1 MALEA
6 DASDM
11 GYSSIDERVGAR
23 LAALPGV
30 EAVAGVGFAFGAT
43 EDAPIFLLM
52 GYNPREFGVRRYNVV
67 EGQPL
72 TTNRQIIVG
81 RKAAESMGLQ
91 VGDTFRI
98 MDSTFRVVGIYETG
112 QAVEESSGVITLRD
126 AQRLAGRPHQV
137 SMYGIKV
144 GDPERI
150 AEMLDY
156 LDAHFPEIEVS
167 LSSEFAESLPDMER
181 MNTMIDQIV
190 FMAVFLGGVGML
202 NTMLMSVLERT
213 REIGVLR
220 ALGWRR
226 RQVVGLILRESLLLG
241 VVGGVCGILLGM
253 GFVLA
258 LQRIPF
264 VGGMLEPHYGPGLLV
279 QAMIIALSAGVI
291 GGLYPAWRATRML
304 PVEALRHE

>member
-1 MALEA
+1 M
-6 DASDM
+6 
-11 GYSSIDERVGAR
+11 
-23 LAALPGV
+23 
-30 EAVAGVGFAFGAT
+30 
-43 EDAPIFLLM
+43 
-52 GYNPREFGVRRYNVV
+52 
-67 EGQPL
+67 
-72 TTNRQIIVG
+72 IIG
-81 RKAAESMGLQ
+81 RKAAESMGLE

-98 MDSTFRVVGIYETG
+98 MDSAFRVVGIYETG
-112 QAVEESSGVITLRD
+112 QAVEESSGVVTLRD

-137 SMYGIKV
+137 SMYGIKL
-144 GDPERI
+144 GDPDKVE
-150 AEMLDY
+150 EMLDY

-181 MNTMIDQIV
+181 MGTMIDQIV

-226 RQVVGLILRESLLLG
+226 RQVVGLILREAVILG

-253 GFVLA
+253 SLVLA
-258 LQRIPF
+258 IQQIPF
-264 VGGMLEPHYGPGLLV
+264 VGGMLEPYYGPGLLA
-279 QAMIIALSAGVI
+279 QAMIIGLAAGVI